1 MNSTIGRNVLSCSQR
16 YHTSIYNI
24 NGCNFNIN
32 NIDHV
37 ASDVPED
44 VRDKITMLNEL
55 LQCRD
60 GPDGH
65 LRLSSTSF
73 NGNDIEQLIYA
84 ICTC

>member
-44 VRDKITMLNEL
+44 VRDKITML
-55 LQCRD
+55 
-60 GPDGH
+60 
-65 LRLSSTSF
+65 TSYF
-73 NGNDIEQLIYA
+73 NAEMVHMD
-84 ICTC
+84 T